1 MPFKPTEST
10 FSDSSH
16 EPILYYGEAINEPT
30 SPATETAGASVTLY
44 DTPLTDSESYRAV
57 RPFGTAARLD
67 LKIGAGAFTDIL
79 AAPLAVGGVVG
90 TEQTL
95 TMRAVGLA
103 SAGTGNPQVWI
114 SLVVTDSNEA
124 NWTGVAVFDEQ
135 LELTP

>member
-16 EPILYYGEAINEPT
+16 EPILYYGEAIDEPT
-30 SPATETAGASVTLY
+30 SPATETNGTSVTLY

-79 AAPLAVGGVVG
+79 SAPLAVGGTVG
-90 TEQTL
+90 VEQTL
-95 TMRAVGLA
+95 TMRAVALP
-103 SAGTGNPQVWI
+103 SAGTDNPQVWLG
-114 SLVVTDSNEA
+114 LVVTDSGSA
-124 NWTGVAVFDEQ
+124 DWGG
-135 LELTP
+135 

>member
-1 MPFKPTEST
+1 MPYKKIEST

-16 EPILYYGEAINEPT
+16 EPILYFAQAINEPT

-79 AAPLAVGGVVG
+79 AAPLAVGGTVG

-95 TMRAVGLA
+95 TMRAVALP
-103 SAGTGNPQVWI
+103 SAGTDNPQVWLG
-114 SLVVTDSNEA
+114 LVVTDAGEA
-124 NWTGVAVFDEQ
+124 DWSG
-135 LELTP
+135 